1 MYQLYNQL
9 PGCSYEIRLLIYYF
23 RNLKNVYVHIA
34 LAKFAVRLDFL
45 IFEFKVVM
53 LTSLDD
59 LDCHLVPN

>member
-34 LAKFAVRLDFL
+34 LVRLDFL